1 MRKNAAGS
9 VARSLATDPVP
20 ERRYP
25 QPDPEAF
32 AATLGEVERELA
44 GRRLSADG
52 TPASEAAIRRSTAW
66 ARALRR
72 RGWPAT
78 PVPYGPQRWAPP
90 DFLDEDGEPIDYSDA
105 PELPPEAW
113 DRARPNPL
121 YADLW
126 EADLARRVAELA
138 RARREALGLTQAQ
151 VAARTGLPQSSVS
164 RVETGRHL
172 PAVVTLA
179 RLAVVLGL
187 AWRLDVTPGGA
198 QIVAEPA
205 EPVATGSGGR
215 SATGGTRRRNPDADP
230 PPSHLHQ

>member
-9 VARSLATDPVP
+9 VDRSPAADTVP
-20 ERRYP
+20 EKRYP
-25 QPDPEAF
+25 QPDSQAF
-32 AATLGEVERELA
+32 VAALAEVERELA

-52 TPASEAAIRRSTAW
+52 TPASEEAIRRSTAW

-72 RGWPAT
+72 RGWPAA
-78 PVPYGPQRWAPP
+78 PVPYGPQTWADV

-113 DRARPNPL
+113 ARARPNTL
-121 YADLW
+121 YAALW

-138 RARREALGLTQAQ
+138 RDRREALGLTQEQ
-151 VAARTGLPQSSVS
+151 VAERAGLPQSSVS

-172 PAVVTLA
+172 PSVSTLA
-179 RLAVVLGL
+179 RLAVALGL

-198 QIVAEPA
+198 QIVAVAAECAVTGEGPSPEPA
-205 EPVATGSGGR
+205 PGR
-215 SATGGTRRRNPDADP
+215 TPIET
-230 PPSHLHQ
+230 HQR

>member
-9 VARSLATDPVP
+9 VGRTPAADAAP

-32 AATLGEVERELA
+32 AAALAEVEREMA
-44 GRRLSADG
+44 GQRLSSDG
-52 TPASEAAIRRSTAW
+52 TPVSEEAIRRSTAW

-72 RGWPAT
+72 RAWPAT
-78 PVPYGPQRWAPP
+78 PVPYGSQPWADV

-113 DRARPNPL
+113 SRARPNTL

-126 EADLARRVAELA
+126 EADLARRVAEFA
-138 RARREALGLTQAQ
+138 RDRREALGLTQEQ
-151 VAARTGLPQSSVS
+151 VAEHTGLPQSSVS

-172 PAVVTLA
+172 PSVSTLA
-179 RLAVVLGL
+179 RLAVALGL

-198 QIVAEPA
+198 RIVAAPAEPA
-205 EPVATGSGGR
+205 AAGRRGTLTGASTFAGR
-215 SATGGTRRRNPDADP
+215 TPHRDASEVTR
-230 PPSHLHQ
+230 